1 MFKRSSI
8 AALISALLLAAML
21 LALTGCGSGKTED
34 SAAAGGTD
42 DYYTLSLTMH
52 DPVTAAVGVL
62 YQEWADEIYDLTD
75 GHVKIELYGS
85 ATLAPGTEVVDYVQ
99 SGAAD
104 IGWIYTAFFS
114 GQFPLT
120 EVVSV
125 PMSGLYHP
133 AQTANVLWDLY
144 EEYPALQ
151 EELSGFKVLMLYGNP
166 VNFISTKD
174 KPIESLSDL
183 KGMNL
188 RAPTGGVSEVLKAW
202 GVNPILMAT
211 NDIYEALE
219 KGTIAG
225 TVHEWN
231 GLNTFSLYE
240 QLNYYMD
247 MPLYEGAFV
256 LGMNLDS
263 WNKLPAEYQEA
274 IESVSLREGSVKYAE
289 GFNEAA
295 MAAKDKILADGGT
308 LVPLSDEALAEFRTA
323 ADAYADQWAD
333 SVTTDSFDGAAY
345 YARMVELA
353 EQYATY

>member
-1 MFKRSSI
+1 MSKRSFITS
-8 AALISALLLAAML
+8 LISVLMIAAML
-21 LALTGCGSGKTED
+21 LALTGCGSGNGK
-34 SAAAGGTD
+34 AGSTD

-52 DPVTAAVGVL
+52 DPVTSAVGVL

-75 GHVKIELYGS
+75 GHVTIELYGS

-174 KPIESLSDL
+174 KPIESLGDL
-183 KGMNL
+183 KGLNL
-188 RAPTGGVSEVLKAW
+188 RLEDADLLVHGVVIRGLGDVDGGGCVVQTLLGGGLSVFGFLDGERLGRRGVDVLLQRTH
-202 GVNPILMAT
+202 ILPL
-211 NDIYEALE
+211 ALD
-219 KGTIAG
+219 GDLLLLDLPLGGNQLGFCDGAQALY
-225 TVHEWN
+225 
-231 GLNTFSLYE
+231 GLLGRS
-240 QLNYYMD
+240 QLPD
-247 MPLYEGAFV
+247 KIQVFLLV
-256 LGMNLDS
+256 LCDGRVFGDAL
-263 WNKLPAEYQEA
+263 
-274 IESVSLREGSVKYAE
+274 LRERRDLPQFPAVLLNCPINLRRIG
-289 GFNEAA
+289 
-295 MAAKDKILADGGT
+295 
-308 LVPLSDEALAEFRTA
+308 
-323 ADAYADQWAD
+323 
-333 SVTTDSFDGAAY
+333 
-345 YARMVELA
+345 
-353 EQYATY
+353 

>member
-1 MFKRSSI
+1 MNRTRILSPLC
-8 AALISALLLAAML
+8 ALLAAAML
-21 LALTGCGSGKTED
+21 FALTGCGSGKTAET
-34 SAAAGGTD
+34 GGTD
-42 DYYTLSLTMH
+42 ETYTLSLTMH

-85 ATLAPGTEVVDYVQ
+85 GTLAAGTDAVDYVK

-104 IGWIYTAFFS
+104 IGWIYTSFFA

-120 EVVSV
+120 DVVTV

-133 AQTANVLWDLY
+133 AQTANVLWSLY
-144 EEYPALQ
+144 EEYPELQ
-151 EELSGFKVLMLYGNP
+151 AELSDFKILMLYGNP
-166 VNFISTKD
+166 VNFISTKG
-174 KPIESLSDL
+174 KAIETVSDL
-183 KGMNL
+183 KGLNL
-188 RAPTGGVSEVLKAW
+188 RCPTGGVSEVLQAW
-202 GVNPILMAT
+202 GANPILMNS

-219 KGTIAG
+219 KGNITG

-240 QLNYYMD
+240 QLDYYMD
-247 MPLYEGAFV
+247 MPLYEGVFI

-274 IESVSLREGSVKYAE
+274 IESVSLRSGSVKYAE
-289 GFNEAA
+289 GFNDAA
-295 MAAKDKILADGGT
+295 MAAKEKILADGGT
-308 LVPLSDEALAEFRTA
+308 LVTPADEAVAEFQTA
-323 ADAYADQWAD
+323 ADAYAAEWAAGVSAD
-333 SVTTDSFDGAAY
+333 GFDGAGY

-353 EQYATY
+353 EEFATY

>member
-1 MFKRSSI
+1 MSKRSFITS
-8 AALISALLLAAML
+8 LISVLMIAAML
-21 LALTGCGSGKTED
+21 LALTGCGSGNGN
-34 SAAAGGTD
+34 SGSTD
-42 DYYTLSLTMH
+42 EYYTLSLTMH
-52 DPVTAAVGVL
+52 DPVTSAVGVL

-75 GHVKIELYGS
+75 GHVTIELYGS

-183 KGMNL
+183 KGLNL

-211 NDIYEALE
+211 NEIYESLE
-219 KGTIAG
+219 KGTVAG

-247 MPLYEGAFV
+247 LPLYEGVFI

-263 WNKLPAEYQEA
+263 WNSLPAEYQQA
-274 IESVSLREGSVKYAE
+274 IESVSLRVGSVKYAE

-295 MAAKDKILADGGT
+295 MAAKEKIMEGGGT
-308 LVPLSDEALAEFRTA
+308 LVPLTDEAIAELQVA

-333 SVTTDSFDGAAY
+333 SVTTDSFDGEAY
-345 YARMVELA
+345 YARTVELA
-353 EQYATY
+353 EKYATY